1 MRELLS
7 YAVSRRAAQ
16 IDLIRR
22 LAEIESPSDN
32 KAAVDRLAEF
42 LADFLSPVAAI
53 KIYRMR
59 DCGNHLRAEFRLPG
73 KSKSGE
79 ILALG
84 HMDTVYPLG
93 ILAHIPVRIA
103 AGRLWG
109 PGVFDMKAGIAIII
123 FAAEALRELGR
134 PVTRKLVMQL
144 VSDEET
150 GSICSRDLTER
161 EARKSA
167 AVLVFEPAL
176 GSEGKLKTARKGVGD
191 YTIRVRGR
199 PAHAGLDFEAGA
211 SATLELAR
219 QLLHI
224 ARFTDLRRGITV
236 NPGVIGGGTRVNIV
250 AEAAWAKI
258 DVRVW
263 RMADARR
270 LEKKFRALRPVDRR
284 TRITVEGGLNR
295 PPFERTPAVRSLY
308 RQARRVAGELGL
320 HLGEAQVGGGS
331 DGNFTAALG
340 VPTLD
345 GLGAVGE
352 GAHAPHESVLIGR
365 LAERVALAAGL
376 IEQIA
381 RQP

>member
-1 MRELLS
+1 MRDLLS
-7 YAVSRRAAQ
+7 YAISRRAAQ

-53 KIYRMR
+53 KIHRMKK
-59 DCGNHLRAEFRLPG
+59 CGNHLRVEFRLPG
-73 KSKSGE
+73 KSKTE
-79 ILALG
+79 QILALG

-93 ILAHIPVRIA
+93 TLARMPVRIA
-103 AGRLWG
+103 EGRLWG
-109 PGVFDMKAGIAIII
+109 PGVFDMKAGIAIVI
-123 FAAEALRELGR
+123 FAAEALRELDR
-134 PVTRKLVMQL
+134 PVARKLVMQL
-144 VSDEET
+144 VSDEEI
-150 GSICSRDLTER
+150 GSIWSRNLTER
-161 EARKSA
+161 EARRSA
-167 AVLVFEPAL
+167 AALVFEPAL
-176 GSEGKLKTARKGVGD
+176 GLDGKLKTARKGVGD
-191 YTIRVRGR
+191 YTIRVRGK

-219 QLLHI
+219 QLLQI

-250 AEAAWAKI
+250 AEEAWAKI

-270 LEKKFRALRPVDRR
+270 LEKKFQALDPVDRR
-284 TRITVEGGLNR
+284 TRITVQGGLNR
-295 PPFERTPAVRSLY
+295 PPFERTPAVVSLY
-308 RQARRVAGELGL
+308 RRARRIAREFGL
-320 HLGEAQVGGGS
+320 NLGEAQVGGGS

-352 GAHAPHESVLIGR
+352 GAHAPQESVLIGR

-381 RQP
+381 RVP